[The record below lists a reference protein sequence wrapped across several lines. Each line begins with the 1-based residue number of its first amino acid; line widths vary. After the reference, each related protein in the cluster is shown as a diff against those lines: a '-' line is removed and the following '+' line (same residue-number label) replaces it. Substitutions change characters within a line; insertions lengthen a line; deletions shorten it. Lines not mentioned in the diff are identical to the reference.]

1 MTTKY
6 DDARIIDLARR
17 EIHRVATATELAQAL
32 SIPESSLRDILRRNG
47 FANWKALLI
56 DASGDALFGVEALH
70 RQVAYLQKV
79 LKRYEGTLANR
90 RWLKDEVAGQIAI
103 RDPVLVTPPTYSGPD
118 RQTQTAVLEV
128 SDNHYGLQVGSG
140 ILGPLFTGYDVP
152 TAEARTIHTFQTFAR
167 LAHQQ
172 SFPVKTAVV
181 YCLGDLIE
189 NSHMRP
195 SQAQYTA
202 THVVKQTIGMANV
215 MIPCVQML
223 CSEFDEVEIHAIPGN
238 HGRVTQ
244 KKGENAPDETFE
256 HLMHYLAKTALSAQ
270 PNLTYN
276 VYDTWYFLH
285 SIYNYK
291 FLGLH
296 GDDCRSWAG
305 IPFYGITR
313 MIKNYMMLGAM
324 VTKQN
329 LRRMPMSDTMTV
341 GQVLEM
347 LHTPD
352 YACLGHF
359 HTPML
364 WSLMGVEILAN
375 GTTSGSSVYS
385 AKGLQT
391 ATPPVQNMFFVH
403 KEHGVGLRLPID
415 LKAIGG
421 K

>member
-1 MTTKY
+1 MSTKY
-6 DDARIIDLARR
+6 DDSRVIELAKQ
-17 EIHRVATATELAQAL
+17 EIHRVTSAAELAQAL
-32 SIPESSLRDILRRNG
+32 SMPVSSLNDLLRRNG
-47 FANWKALLI
+47 FSNWKALLI
-56 DASGDALFGVEALH
+56 DVSGDALFGVEALH
-70 RQVAYLQKV
+70 RQVAYLKRV

-90 RWLKDEVAGQIAI
+90 RWLKDEVAGQITVQE
-103 RDPVLVTPPTYSGPD
+103 PVEVAPPEYSGPD
-118 RQTQTAVLEV
+118 RQTQTAVLEI
-128 SDNHYGLQVGSG
+128 SDVHYGLQVGAG
-140 ILGPLFTGYDVP
+140 ILGPLFTGYDVEM
-152 TAEARTIHTFQTFAR
+152 AEVRTTHTFQTFAR
-167 LAHQQ
+167 LARQQ
-172 SFPVKTAVV
+172 SFPVKKAVV

-202 THVVKQTIGMANV
+202 THVVKQTTGMANLL
-215 MIPCVQML
+215 IPCIQML
-223 CSEFDEVEIHAIPGN
+223 CGEFEEVEIHAIPGN

-256 HLMHYLAKTALSAQ
+256 HLMHYLVKTALSAQ
-270 PNLTYN
+270 PNLAYS

-285 SIYNYK
+285 SIHNYK

-313 MIKNYMMLGAM
+313 MIKNYTMLGAM
-324 VTKQN
+324 VTKQS

-341 GQVLEM
+341 EQVLEM

-391 ATPPVQNMFFVH
+391 ATPPAQNMFFVH
-403 KEHGVGLRLPID
+403 NEHGVGIRIPIN
-415 LKAIGG
+415 LETIGG
-421 K
+421 S

>member
-1 MTTKY
+1 MATKY
-6 DDARIIDLARR
+6 DDARIIDLARQ
-17 EIHRVATATELAQAL
+17 EIHRITSAVELAQAL
-32 SIPESSLRDILRRNG
+32 SMPVSSLNDLLRRNG
-47 FANWKALLI
+47 YSNWKALLI
-56 DASGDALFGVEALH
+56 DTSEDALFGAEALH
-70 RQVAYLQKV
+70 RQVAYLKKV

-103 RDPVLVTPPTYSGPD
+103 QEPILVAPPVYDGPD

-128 SDNHYGLQVGSG
+128 SDIHYGLQVGAG
-140 ILGPLFTGYDVP
+140 ILGPLFTGYDMQ
-152 TAEARTIHTFQTFAR
+152 TAEARTIRTFQTFAR

-172 SFPVKTAVV
+172 SFPVKTAVI

-202 THVVKQTIGMANV
+202 AHVVKQTTGISNILV
-215 MIPCVQML
+215 PCIQML
-223 CSEFDEVEIHAIPGN
+223 CSNFEEVEIHAIPGN
-238 HGRVTQ
+238 HGRTTQ

-256 HLMHYLAKTALSAQ
+256 HLAHYLTKTALSTQ
-270 PNLTYN
+270 PNLTYK
-276 VYDTWYFLH
+276 VYDSWYFLH

-324 VTKQN
+324 ATKQN
-329 LRRMPMSDTMTV
+329 LRRMSMSDTMTV

-385 AKGLQT
+385 AKGLQV
-391 ATPPVQNMFFVH
+391 AQPPVQNMFFVH
-403 KEHGVGLRLPID
+403 KEHGVGLRLPIS
-415 LKAIGG
+415 LNEVI
-421 K
+421 